1 MKLKNNILFF
11 FGCLCSSL
19 AFGQLDTYDHKIE
32 LSSVE
37 DQWHAIELP
46 DAVFG
51 KISQNMADLRIYGV
65 TASDTI
71 EAPYI
76 LKIATEKKL
85 SKKVDFKVLNSV
97 SNAKGYYFTYEIPTA
112 EAINEIQLDFKNKN
126 FDWKIV
132 LEASQNQQE
141 WFTLLDNYRL
151 LAIKNTQTDYSYT
164 NLNFKDSKYRYYRLL
179 VQSKE
184 KPEILQANINMDTK
198 TPADYAAYTVTY
210 MDIKEVAKRTV
221 IDIDLKQRLPLSY
234 LKINVSD
241 QVDYYRP
248 FTLQYVSDSINTEKG
263 WRYNYRDLSSGI
275 LNSIEKNEFKFA
287 SMLAQ
292 KIRITIQNYDNQ
304 PLTIESAEAKGYSH
318 KLIARF
324 NKPANYYLT
333 YGKANT
339 RKPQYDI
346 AQVVS
351 KIPDNPTKLTLGEVE
366 NIPKKETPTV
376 SPLFE
381 NKIWLW
387 AVMGIV
393 ILVLGGFTLK
403 MMQKK

>member
-32 LSSVE
+32 LSGIE
-37 DQWHAIELP
+37 DQWHSIELP
-46 DAVFG
+46 DTVFG
-51 KISQNMADLRIYGV
+51 KISQNMTDLRIYGV

-76 LKIATEKKL
+76 LKVATEKKL

-97 SNAKGYYFTYEIPTA
+97 SNSKGYYFTYEIPTA
-112 EAINEIQLDFKNKN
+112 EAINEIQLDFKNEN

-141 WFTLLDNYRL
+141 WFTLLDDYRL
-151 LAIKNTQTDYSYT
+151 LSIKNTQTDYSYT

-184 KPEILQANINMDTK
+184 KLQLLQSTIKMDAK
-198 TPADYAAYTVTY
+198 TPADYKEYTVTY
-210 MDIKEVAKRTV
+210 IDIKEVDKQTV

-234 LKINVSD
+234 LKINISD

-248 FTLQYVSDSINTEKG
+248 FTLQYVSDSVNTEKG
-263 WRYNYRDLSSGI
+263 WRYNYRNLSSGT

-287 SMLAQ
+287 STLAQ
-292 KIRITIQNYDNQ
+292 KIQITVQNYDNQ
-304 PLTIESAEAKGYSH
+304 PLTIESAQAKGYSH
-318 KLIARF
+318 KLVTRF
-324 NKPANYYLT
+324 NQPANYYLT

-346 AQVVS
+346 AQAVS
-351 KIPDNPTKLTLGEVE
+351 KIPTNPAKLTLGEIE
-366 NIPKKETPTV
+366 NIPKKKTPTV

-381 NKIWLW
+381 NKVWLW
-387 AVMGIV
+387 AVMGI
-393 ILVLGGFTLK
+393 IIIVLGGFTLK